1 MRKKMPIFAKFKFI
15 KYLFKRKKQQP
26 WAERRAIWSSL
37 LLPPQFGGPSW
48 LFFWVTGEDRIHS
61 GNKVA
66 SQMKSLFPAC
76 TAHSVQVWRGAHS
89 SAPCVPLGTQGDGS
103 LFPKTSLEQTPPHLN
118 ASVHSP
124 WTRARQMLHLT
135 REGLR
140 NRKEQWVEQ

>member
-15 KYLFKRKKQQP
+15 KYLLKKKKTATLS
-26 WAERRAIWSSL
+26 WEEGDLATI

-48 LFFWVTGEDRIHS
+48 LFFCVTGENRIHG
-61 GNKVA
+61 GNKLA
-66 SQMKSLFPAC
+66 SQMKSRFPAC
-76 TAHSVQVWRGAHS
+76 TAQPVQVWRWAHS
-89 SAPCVPLGTQGDGS
+89 SAPCVPSGTRGGSS

-140 NRKEQWVEQ
+140 NRKERCVEQ